1 MFFKLFLAVC
11 VLLVAEVA
19 CESEPMAPNEAQE
32 TCRTKSDLYSLLVVG
47 SFSSFVFCFIGILPA
62 FFIRTDADEE
72 RFSKRNGRVAIIL
85 FWKTHPRL
93 F

>member
-11 VLLVAEVA
+11 VLFVAGVA
-19 CESEPMAPNEAQE
+19 CESEPVAPDESQE
-32 TCRTKSDLYSLLVVG
+32 TCRTKSDLYTLLVVG

-72 RFSKRNGRVAIIL
+72 RFSKWKGRVNMIL
-85 FWKTHPRL
+85 FWKTYSRL